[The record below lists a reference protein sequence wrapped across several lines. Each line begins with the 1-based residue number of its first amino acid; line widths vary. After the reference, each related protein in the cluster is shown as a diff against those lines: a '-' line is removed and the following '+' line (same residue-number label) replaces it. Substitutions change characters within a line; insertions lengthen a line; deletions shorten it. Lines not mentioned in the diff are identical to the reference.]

1 MNNTITRQTWQIIVL
16 LLFSSVNKALIIRLT
31 QLFMTAVRFLKSDLT
46 KQLSCASQVKD
57 YSVITWF
64 KKKGVIKKVF
74 ATKII
79 INHSWYHISAHREA
93 ADRSGQPE
101 HSCGQAIE
109 TLSVHFIHDKIQCIE
124 YILFVWTN
132 GKYAFLEP
140 SLMQVKAF
148 W

>member
-1 MNNTITRQTWQIIVL
+1 MII
-16 LLFSSVNKALIIRLT
+16 
-31 QLFMTAVRFLKSDLT
+31 
-46 KQLSCASQVKD
+46 
-57 YSVITWF
+57 WF
-64 KKKGVIKKVF
+64 KNEGVIEKGY

-79 INHSWYHISAHREA
+79 IKHSWYHISAHDQA
-93 ADRSGQPE
+93 VDRSGQPK

-109 TLSVHFIHDKIQCIE
+109 TLSVRFIHDKIQCIE